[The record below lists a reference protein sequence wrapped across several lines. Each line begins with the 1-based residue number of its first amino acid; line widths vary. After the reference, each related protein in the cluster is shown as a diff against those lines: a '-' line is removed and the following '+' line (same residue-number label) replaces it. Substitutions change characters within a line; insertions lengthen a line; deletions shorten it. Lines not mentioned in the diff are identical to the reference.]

1 MNLTNDEAAKVIETA
16 LEDAHQ
22 HFLGMLQMATGPLTK
37 ADAEMRIQRNREALA
52 ILQAAKDRPQPEPVA
67 WMDEFG
73 NCLSVT
79 QLSLTDKKVAQHY
92 TTPLYTHPPQPA
104 VDARAWLLSRGMWP
118 EQLSSRINLGD
129 TAQAPTM
136 LELFTEFAAK
146 SAAPASQP
154 AVDKLIE
161 AGNLLESAT
170 RQAYADNECPQEQI
184 NNSYALNAWTAA
196 KSAAPVDPPKVL
208 TDEVIERYA
217 NTFDGAAQ
225 IAVRKTLKHAR
236 DNGYLAPVA
245 EPKVSQDEYDRMS
258 FVMRGGVTPI
268 SAKVD
273 VDAVISAV
281 EQWHEDAGEDPESGL
296 HAFDLL
302 EISPFRAKA
311 ISDLRS
317 RLTKL
322 FNA

>member
-1 MNLTNDEAAKVIETA
+1 MNLTNDEAAKVIEA
-16 LEDAHQ
+16 LKLFAAIPNTV
-22 HFLGMLQMATGPLTK
+22 GAQMQA
-37 ADAEMRIQRNREALA
+37 EALA
-52 ILQAAKDRPQPEPVA
+52 ILQAAKDRPQPKPVA

-92 TTPLYTHPPQPA
+92 TTPLYTHPP
-104 VDARAWLLSRGMWP
+104 
-118 EQLSSRINLGD
+118 
-129 TAQAPTM
+129 
-136 LELFTEFAAK
+136 
-146 SAAPASQP
+146 QP

-196 KSAAPVDPPKVL
+196 KSAAPVAPLVG
-208 TDEVIERYA
+208 EYAIELQPLPDLA
-217 NTFDGAAQ
+217 
-225 IAVRKTLKHAR
+225 
-236 DNGYLAPVA
+236 APVDT
-245 EPKVSQDEYDRMS
+245 PKVSQDEYDRMS

-268 SAKVD
+268 PAKVD

>member
-1 MNLTNDEAAKVIETA
+1 MNLTNDEAAKVIEA
-16 LEDAHQ
+16 LKLFAAIPNTV
-22 HFLGMLQMATGPLTK
+22 GAQMQA
-37 ADAEMRIQRNREALA
+37 EALA
-52 ILQAAKDRPQPEPVA
+52 ILQAAKDRPQPKPVA

-196 KSAAPVDPPKVL
+196 KSAAPVAPLVG
-208 TDEVIERYA
+208 EYAIELQPLPDLA
-217 NTFDGAAQ
+217 
-225 IAVRKTLKHAR
+225 
-236 DNGYLAPVA
+236 APVDT
-245 EPKVSQDEYDRMS
+245 PKVSQDEYDRMS

-268 SAKVD
+268 PAKVD

>member
-1 MNLTNDEAAKVIETA
+1 MNLTNDEAAKVIEA
-16 LEDAHQ
+16 LKLFAAIPNTV
-22 HFLGMLQMATGPLTK
+22 GAQMQA
-37 ADAEMRIQRNREALA
+37 EALA
-52 ILQAAKDRPQPEPVA
+52 ILQAAKDRPQPKPVA

-92 TTPLYTHPPQPA
+92 TTPLYTHPP
-104 VDARAWLLSRGMWP
+104 
-118 EQLSSRINLGD
+118 
-129 TAQAPTM
+129 
-136 LELFTEFAAK
+136 
-146 SAAPASQP
+146 QP

-196 KSAAPVDPPKVL
+196 KSAAPVAPLVG
-208 TDEVIERYA
+208 EYAIELQPLPDLA
-217 NTFDGAAQ
+217 
-225 IAVRKTLKHAR
+225 
-236 DNGYLAPVA
+236 APVDT
-245 EPKVSQDEYDRMS
+245 PKVSQDEYDRMS

-268 SAKVD
+268 PAKVD
-273 VDAVISAV
+273 VDAVARELHGAMVAKGIKFSD
-281 EQWHEDAGEDPESGL
+281 EGPLPFEDD
-296 HAFDLL
+296 
-302 EISPFRAKA
+302 FRA
-311 ISDLRS
+311 

>member
-1 MNLTNDEAAKVIETA
+1 MNLTNDEATKVIEA
-16 LEDAHQ
+16 LERAKEAANVAGNTG
-22 HFLGMLQMATGPLTK
+22 GMSRL
-37 ADAEMRIQRNREALA
+37 EWNRYTSCFDTALA
-52 ILQAAKDRPQPEPVA
+52 ILQAAKDRQQPEPVA

-92 TTPLYTHPPQPA
+92 TTPLYTHPP
-104 VDARAWLLSRGMWP
+104 
-118 EQLSSRINLGD
+118 
-129 TAQAPTM
+129 
-136 LELFTEFAAK
+136 
-146 SAAPASQP
+146 QP

>member
-1 MNLTNDEAAKVIETA
+1 MNLTNDEAAKVIEA
-16 LEDAHQ
+16 LKLFAAIPNTV
-22 HFLGMLQMATGPLTK
+22 GAQMQA
-37 ADAEMRIQRNREALA
+37 EALA

-73 NCLSVT
+73 NCLSLT

-92 TTPLYTHPPQPA
+92 TTPLYASQPQPA

-146 SAAPASQP
+146 SAAPVAPLVGEYAIELQP
-154 AVDKLIE
+154 LPDL
-161 AGNLLESAT
+161 
-170 RQAYADNECPQEQI
+170 
-184 NNSYALNAWTAA
+184 
-196 KSAAPVDPPKVL
+196 AAPVD
-208 TDEVIERYA
+208 T
-217 NTFDGAAQ
+217 
-225 IAVRKTLKHAR
+225 
-236 DNGYLAPVA
+236 
-245 EPKVSQDEYDRMS
+245 PKVSQDEYDRMS

-268 SAKVD
+268 PAKVD
-273 VDAVISAV
+273 VDAVARELHGAMVAKGINFSD
-281 EQWHEDAGEDPESGL
+281 EGPLPFEDD
-296 HAFDLL
+296 
-302 EISPFRAKA
+302 FRA
-311 ISDLRS
+311 